1 MVRKMTKQSIT
12 VQLPGDCIVKMNGIK
27 EQWGSSRNFQI
38 EMALR
43 AFWKED
49 LKLVPKKF
57 KCPSCKA
64 PITVK

>member
-1 MVRKMTKQSIT
+1 MRKFSIT
-12 VQLPGDCIVKMNGIK
+12 VQLPLDCIEKMDSIK
-27 EQWGSSRNFQI
+27 AQWGSSRNFQI

-57 KCPSCKA
+57 KCPKCKA
-64 PITVK
+64 DIEVK